1 MEQLAEPVVIE
12 EKKMDWPELFK
23 IVKEDNE
30 IESPWRIANAEEV
43 KENEL
48 ALKTHLLEDQRFDF
62 AGGRMQGKKLND
74 GETIFINEAGEVP
87 DYDRDDPVDDILIV
101 KDDV

>member
-48 ALKTHLLEDQRFDF
+48 ALKTHLLED
-62 AGGRMQGKKLND
+62 
-74 GETIFINEAGEVP
+74 
-87 DYDRDDPVDDILIV
+87 
-101 KDDV
+101 